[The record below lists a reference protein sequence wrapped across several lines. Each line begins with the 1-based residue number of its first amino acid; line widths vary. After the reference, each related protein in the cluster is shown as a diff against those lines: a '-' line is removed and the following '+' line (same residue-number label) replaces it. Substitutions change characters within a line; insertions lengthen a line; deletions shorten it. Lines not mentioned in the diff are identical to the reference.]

1 MHIIHQCFAARLR
14 CQHRT
19 GRPCASVIQLKNKT
33 PRWNEALNAYCLNF
47 SGRVT
52 EASVK
57 NFQLVTDMDPDN
69 VVLQFG
75 KLTDSCFTC
84 DFMWPLSPLQAFC
97 ICLSSFDHKLAC
109 E

>member
-1 MHIIHQCFAARLR
+1 MRRSGVPCSQITLLR
-14 CQHRT
+14 
-19 GRPCASVIQLKNKT
+19 NKA
-33 PRWNEALNAYCLNF
+33 PRWNEGLNAFCLNF

-57 NFQLVTDMDPDN
+57 NFQLATEADPDT

-75 KLTDSCFTC
+75 KVSGACFTC
-84 DFMWPLSPLQAFC
+84 DFAWPLSPLQAFC
-97 ICLSSFDHKLAC
+97 ICLSSLDNKLAC